1 MREELDNILSERG
14 MEALILYA
22 ESYRDAD
29 MYYLT
34 RFLAPDRLILL
45 KKVDSDPILVVNS
58 MEYPRAQKES
68 IVNDVRSYMD
78 YNFTKIVMA
87 AENPRLGNLKF
98 IAEVAKRE
106 FGKGTNIYVP
116 PNFPIIVAD
125 MLRKEDLSINPLFN
139 VIEKARETKDSDE
152 VNEIRSVQSLAE
164 KAAAEA
170 LEMIANTEIGAH
182 EMLIS
187 RIDGKKQSLTVKM
200 VKALIG
206 HKFIDQGIVNEEE
219 LILACGPRGADPHYK
234 GNPDD
239 ILKANSPIILDVFPR
254 SEAKRYWSDMTRT
267 IVRGKASAEVTKMFN
282 AVADAKNA
290 SMDALRSGVTG
301 SDVNDVCCNI
311 LEKAGYQ
318 TIRGGK
324 RVEKGFIHGL
334 GHGVGLQ
341 IHESPTLSE
350 LNKSPL
356 KDHSIVTIEPGLYDP
371 TIGGVRIEDIVEITK
386 SGCSNLTQMETRLE
400 V

>member
-22 ESYRDAD
+22 ESYRDAN

-34 RFLAPDRLILL
+34 RFLAPDRFILL
-45 KKVDSDPILVVNS
+45 KKVDSNPILVVNS

-152 VNEIRSVQSLAE
+152 VNEIRGVQSLAE

>member
-34 RFLAPDRLILL
+34 RFLAPDRFILL
-45 KKVDSDPILVVNS
+45 KKVDSNPILVVNS

-116 PNFPIIVAD
+116 PNFPIIAAD

-206 HKFIDQGIVNEEE
+206 HKFIDQGIVSEEE

-301 SDVNDVCCNI
+301 SDVNDVCCSI

-324 RVEKGFIHGL
+324 RVERGFIHGL

-356 KDHSIVTIEPGLYDP
+356 KNHSIVTIEPGLYDP

-386 SGCSNLTQMETRLE
+386 SGCNNLTQME
-400 V
+400 